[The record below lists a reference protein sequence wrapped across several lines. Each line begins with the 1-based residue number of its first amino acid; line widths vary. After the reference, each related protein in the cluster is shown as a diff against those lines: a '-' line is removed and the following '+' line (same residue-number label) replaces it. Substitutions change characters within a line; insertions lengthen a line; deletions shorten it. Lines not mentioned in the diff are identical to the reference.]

1 MAINFVFCSICTIFA
16 NKNNMDPKYSYYQLH
31 EKVDEMGRF
40 INLER
45 FIDGEK
51 NSLKQIRSYFRINH
65 WAYRRFHSQDGFM
78 HFRISPNGYFTDEDV
93 YFQPDSVSTFIKPG
107 DVVIELGPG
116 QGSNLLYLAHCHPDA
131 TFYGVDLLPL
141 KRKDI
146 PKNVTTLVKDYSNL
160 SEFADN
166 SVDVMYAFETIVYCS
181 DKEKVFREFYRV
193 LKPGGVFI
201 VYDYALADK
210 FESYDAHLQKA
221 IALIS
226 KGGAAAMIES
236 LEEWHAHFANVGL
249 KQEESTDYV
258 RETLPD
264 LKRLERKAA
273 KIMKRPWLARLMFW
287 LLPDQFVSNIILGYL
302 GYDAG
307 NAGIGGYQKWVYRK

>member
-1 MAINFVFCSICTIFA
+1 
-16 NKNNMDPKYSYYQLH
+16 MDPKYSYYQLH

-146 PKNVTTLVKDYSNL
+146 PKNVIAVGNPCRVLREIGEKDQ
-160 SEFADN
+160 
-166 SVDVMYAFETIVYCS
+166 
-181 DKEKVFREFYRV
+181 EFYYRDRR
-193 LKPGGVFI
+193 I
-201 VYDYALADK
+201 EQADL
-210 FESYDAHLQKA
+210 D
-221 IALIS
+221 
-226 KGGAAAMIES
+226 
-236 LEEWHAHFANVGL
+236 EE
-249 KQEESTDYV
+249 
-258 RETLPD
+258 
-264 LKRLERKAA
+264 A
-273 KIMKRPWLARLMFW
+273 KLRNNP
-287 LLPDQFVSNIILGYL
+287 
-302 GYDAG
+302 
-307 NAGIGGYQKWVYRK
+307 